1 MKTLNDAPEWM
12 SPVQMNAWLKG
23 TNAAIQAQKDLDL
36 TLELEKKEDEE
47 I

>member
-12 SPVQMNAWLKG
+12 SPVQMDAWLKG
-23 TNAAIQAQKDLDL
+23 TNAAIQAQKDIRMS
-36 TLELEKKEDEE
+36 LELEREEDE